1 MSLLEDDKLRSVLSK
16 VNINASRDIK
26 TASAL
31 CEEYAAEHE
40 KIGTCIKEVCIYM
53 FGRSVF

>member
-26 TASAL
+26 AASAL
-31 CEEYAAEHE
+31 CEEYATEHE
-40 KIGTCIKEVCIYM
+40 RIGTFIKEVYIN
-53 FGRSVF
+53 VVWKQ